1 MNYDEIHSF
10 LTIYEQETKQPEGYA
25 EQRMAVIKEKGS
37 YWQTTDELTH
47 AARVAWRNSNKC
59 IGRLF
64 WQSLHVFD
72 ERQTLTHDTI
82 FERLLHHIQFAS
94 NGGKIRPTITVFHP
108 ERVRIW
114 NEQLVRYAG
123 YETAEGII
131 GDPASVEF
139 TKVCINLGWQP
150 KYGRF
155 DVLPLVIQ
163 VNHTLP
169 RLYEV
174 PKEYVLEVPMTHPTN
189 ERFSELDLR
198 WYAVP
203 MIANMKL
210 DGGGIEYPA
219 APFNGWYMGT
229 EIGARNFA
237 DVDRYNQLPKV
248 AAVFDLDTSTQATL
262 WQDRALVE
270 LNVAVLH
277 SFKEQGVSIVDHHN
291 AAQQFKLFEQAE
303 QKAERPVTG
312 NWAWLVPPM
321 AAATTHIYHKPYKNH
336 YFSPNYFYQK
346 KPY

>member
-10 LTIYEQETKQPEGYA
+10 LTIYEQETKQSKGYA
-25 EQRMAVIKEKGS
+25 DARLAEIKAKGD

-72 ERQTLTHDTI
+72 ERKTLTHDTI
-82 FERLLHHIQFAS
+82 FERLVHHINFAT

-123 YETAEGII
+123 YDTADGII
-131 GDPASVEF
+131 GDPASVAF
-139 TKVCINLGWQP
+139 TKTCIDLGWQP

-163 VNHTLP
+163 VNGTLP
-169 RLYEV
+169 RLYDV
-174 PKEYVLEVPMTHPTN
+174 PPACVLEVPMTHPTN
-189 ERFSELDLR
+189 EQFANLGLR

-203 MIANMKL
+203 MISNMKL
-210 DGGGIEYPA
+210 DGAGIEYPA

-237 DVDRYNQLPKV
+237 DVDRYNQLPAV
-248 AAVFDLDTSTQATL
+248 AKLFGLDTSTQTTL

-277 SFKEQGVSIVDHHN
+277 SFKTHGVSIVDHHN

-303 QKAERPVTG
+303 EKDGRAVTG

-321 AAATTHIYHKPYKNH
+321 AGATTHIYHKPYKNH
-336 YFSPNYFYQK
+336 YFTPNYFYQK